1 MTRNADINPDDEAF
15 DFDSD
20 QDFRGKMKKLL
31 RQRQRLAP
39 VRLELGSPISATFLR
54 YLEEQLP
61 VSAEQSM

>member
-1 MTRNADINPDDEAF
+1 
-15 DFDSD
+15 
-20 QDFRGKMKKLL
+20 MKKLL

-61 VSAEQSM
+61 VSAEQVYVTSAPLKMGYAFSLGRPG